1 MSTLIWA
8 YALNIRLK
16 VTTHITYMDSYIT
29 GKDKVQ
35 NAIM

>member
-16 VTTHITYMDSYIT
+16 VTTHITYMELYIT
-29 GKDKVQ
+29 GKNNV
-35 NAIM
+35 